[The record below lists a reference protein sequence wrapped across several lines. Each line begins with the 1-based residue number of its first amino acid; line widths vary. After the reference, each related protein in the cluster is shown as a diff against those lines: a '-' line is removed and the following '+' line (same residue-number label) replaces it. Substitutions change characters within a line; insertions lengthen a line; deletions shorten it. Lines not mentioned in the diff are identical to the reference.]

1 MAHWRKQQPSSQFN
15 SFVVWLVGTSVVL
28 AALVF
33 ISRHVYIEAWPRR
46 LRGIT
51 VGRWH
56 EKETKRFNERSM
68 RRAIVASVVIVGLL
82 YWWLAASIP
91 PHAAWH

>member
-1 MAHWRKQQPSSQFN
+1 M
-15 SFVVWLVGTSVVL
+15 
-28 AALVF
+28 
-33 ISRHVYIEAWPRR
+33 
-46 LRGIT
+46 
-51 VGRWH
+51 GRWH

-68 RRAIVASVVIVGLL
+68 RRAIVASVVVVGLL